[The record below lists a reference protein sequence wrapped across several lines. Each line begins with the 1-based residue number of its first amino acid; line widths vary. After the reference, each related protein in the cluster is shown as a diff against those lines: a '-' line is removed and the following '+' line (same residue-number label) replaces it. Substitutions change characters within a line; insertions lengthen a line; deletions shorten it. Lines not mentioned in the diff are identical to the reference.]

1 MLNKYENCSLTN
13 ESTCRSQLKCGAKYW
28 INKFEHCGI
37 RTKANYLYN
46 DFKDLTQMCCGK
58 CHSVVKAKLNVS
70 FVLVICK
77 MLLIWS
83 QPLTHHQ
90 TTNFRLF
97 KTERVC
103 RRQFQI

>member
-13 ESTCRSQLKCGAKYW
+13 ESTCRSQLRCGAKYW

-58 CHSVVKAKLNVS
+58 CHCVVQGKLNPFPNKPWFS
-70 FVLVICK
+70 
-77 MLLIWS
+77 
-83 QPLTHHQ
+83 
-90 TTNFRLF
+90 
-97 KTERVC
+97 RVC
-103 RRQFQI
+103 NTSLWKTL